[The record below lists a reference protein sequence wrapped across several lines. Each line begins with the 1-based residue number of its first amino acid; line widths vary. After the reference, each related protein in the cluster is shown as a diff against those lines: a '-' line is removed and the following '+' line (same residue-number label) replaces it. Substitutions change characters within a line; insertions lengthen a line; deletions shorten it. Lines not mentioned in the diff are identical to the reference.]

1 MEKLAVLEALVPIY
15 QSAWH
20 YIREDQNFY
29 EHHYYLSIVIKV
41 TASRRV
47 RLMEHIAHIGE
58 MRNAYSISVEKSEY
72 KRPPGRCR

>member
-1 MEKLAVLEALVPIY
+1 MEKLAVLEMLVPVY

-20 YIREDQNFY
+20 YICEDQNFN
-29 EHHYYLSIVIKV
+29 EHHYYLPFVIKV

-58 MRNAYSISVEKSEY
+58 MRNAYSISVDKSEY
-72 KRPPGRCR
+72 KRPLDRCR

>member
-20 YIREDQNFY
+20 YICEDQNFY
-29 EHHYYLSIVIKV
+29 EHHCYLPIVIKV

-47 RLMEHIAHIGE
+47 RLMEHIAH
-58 MRNAYSISVEKSEY
+58 RRDEKCIQY
-72 KRPPGRCR
+72 FG